1 MNAQTLNM
9 AVDLAGI
16 RLRNPVMTA
25 SGTFG
30 YGEEFADYVDLHK
43 IGAYITKGLSPR
55 PRLAHGSA
63 FAFKNLF
70 KTLQRCKDRSNLN
83 GPKMPSALYAPGHH
97 AMNRG
102 ACQSAFSLLAAL
114 SRPRPCMA
122 RFTTSRG
129 YHPCAIHKWLCLF

>member
-55 PRLAHGSA
+55 PRPGNPTPRTAETPAGMLNAIGLQNVGIDAFIEKKSCRSSTALIRPASPTFLETILANTRKWRRASTH
-63 FAFKNLF
+63 
-70 KTLQRCKDRSNLN
+70 C
-83 GPKMPSALYAPGHH
+83 PKS
-97 AMNRG
+97 
-102 ACQSAFSLLAAL
+102 
-114 SRPRPCMA
+114 
-122 RFTTSRG
+122 
-129 YHPCAIHKWLCLF
+129 

>member
-55 PRLAHGSA
+55 PRSGNPTPRTAETPAGM
-63 FAFKNLF
+63 
-70 KTLQRCKDRSNLN
+70 LN
-83 GPKMPSALYAPGHH
+83 
-97 AMNRG
+97 
-102 ACQSAFSLLAAL
+102 
-114 SRPRPCMA
+114 
-122 RFTTSRG
+122 
-129 YHPCAIHKWLCLF
+129 AIGL